1 MYGLLFLAL
10 GYLLGSIPV
19 AYLVARS
26 RGADVF
32 QTGTSNP
39 GAANVFRTIGR
50 GAGVLVLLGDVAKG
64 AIPVLLARWAGVSPW
79 IALAAGVA
87 ALVGH
92 WYPIFLRFRGGAGL
106 ATAIGVAYAIMPLPS
121 LLGTLPALVL
131 LYFWRSVGP
140 VAAIGFLLLFVAA
153 LLLGEPVP
161 LALAIVTLPPLA
173 LARQRLLPTPG
184 VERAARDGPTGEA

>member
-1 MYGLLFLAL
+1 MYGPLFLAL

-19 AYLVARS
+19 AYLVGRS

-39 GAANVFRTIGR
+39 GASNVFRTVSR
-50 GAGVLVLLGDVAKG
+50 SAGVLVLLGDVAKG
-64 AIPVLLARWAGVSPW
+64 AAPVLLARWAGVSPW
-79 IALAAGVA
+79 LALAAGAA

-121 LLGTLPALVL
+121 LLGTLPGLVL
-131 LYFWRSVGP
+131 LYFWRSVGH
-140 VAAIGFLLLFVAA
+140 VAAIGFLLFFVAA
-153 LLLGEPVP
+153 MLLGEPVP
-161 LALAIVTLPPLA
+161 MALAIIALPPLA

-184 VERAARDGPTGEA
+184 VRARE